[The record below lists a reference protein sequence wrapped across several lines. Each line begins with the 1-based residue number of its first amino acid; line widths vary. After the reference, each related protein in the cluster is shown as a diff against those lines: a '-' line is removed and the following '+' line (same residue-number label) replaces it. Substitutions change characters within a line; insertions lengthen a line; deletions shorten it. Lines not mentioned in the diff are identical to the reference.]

1 MSVELFGEISGNYG
15 NAAGNLWG
23 WHKSKNFIIRV
34 ITFPWIVFAS
44 IIMKI
49 ASIIFGF
56 GVIFDVL
63 SIWLE
68 NQRHLVIEALESL
81 NENIS
86 RSKLAYISSPIKAA
100 FLAPIALFLGIFP
113 KWSSTIMALGG
124 GDEISGGTDHGF
136 FWQLSKQYFFLVKNM
151 FSYSFSHGFIFGLIG
166 LVLSVIVTPIA
177 LVIAIIFAILIIL
190 DALSW
195 FVELIRE
202 FIVWS
207 SSTLARKTGNSLL
220 GSIFYPTLL
229 TLLVPLYIA
238 LLIIPK
244 ISSQTD
250 A

>member
-15 NAAGNLWG
+15 DAARNLWE
-23 WHKSKNFIIRV
+23 WHRDKNIVIRL
-34 ITFPWIVFAS
+34 ISFPWIIFAS

-49 ASIIFGF
+49 VSMFF
-56 GVIFDVL
+56 SLGVIFDAL

-68 NQRHLVIEALESL
+68 NQRHHVVKSLESL

-86 RSKLAYISSPIKAA
+86 ISKLAYFSSPIKAA
-100 FLAPIALFLGIFP
+100 LLAPIALFLGVFP
-113 KWSSTIMALGG
+113 KWSSTVMALGA
-124 GDEISGGTDHGF
+124 GDDISEGTDHGF
-136 FWQLSKQYFFLVKNM
+136 FWQLSKQYFFLVRNM
-151 FSYSFSHGFIFGLIG
+151 FSYSFSHGFFFGLIG
-166 LVLSVIVTPIA
+166 LVLSVIVTPVALIIA
-177 LVIAIIFAILIIL
+177 LIFSVLIIL

-207 SSTLARKTGNSLL
+207 SSTLARRTGNSLV
-220 GSIFYPTLL
+220 GNIFYPTLL
-229 TLLVPLYIA
+229 TILVPLYIA